1 MEISSHYR
9 QLLRELNEQRQ
20 HGILCDACVIVD
32 GKIFKA
38 HKNVLLGS
46 SRYFKTLYCQ
56 VSNCFTK
63 APYSEKDNITIN
75 LLLKKAATFSNISI
89 KHSSSHTL
97 CGNACEAGHH
107 ECHHRGFGCGCSSSE
122 RVVLNEFSPEERRE
136 NSQMS
141 HRSLKKLHAIM
152 KKTCI
157 ARTRQQVA
165 TRAARYSEYVRS
177 AINILYAAMVIN
189 TNCLIRQYR
198 SLFALGLPLM

>member
-56 VSNCFTK
+56 VRNRFTK
-63 APYSEKDNITIN
+63 ASYSEKDNITIN

-89 KHSSSHTL
+89 KLSSSHTH
-97 CGNACEAGHH
+97 CGNACEAGH
-107 ECHHRGFGCGCSSSE
+107 CGCPHRGFGCRCSSSE
-122 RVVLNEFSPEERRE
+122 RVVLNEFSPGERRE
-136 NSQMS
+136 NLQMS
-141 HRSLKKLHAIM
+141 HSSFKKL
-152 KKTCI
+152 
-157 ARTRQQVA
+157 
-165 TRAARYSEYVRS
+165 RA
-177 AINILYAAMVIN
+177 M
-189 TNCLIRQYR
+189 
-198 SLFALGLPLM
+198 M